1 MIKTMMDNMIE
12 EYNNYYKLN
21 NYIKENA
28 VYELMICSR

>member
-21 NYIKENA
+21 NYINSKD
-28 VYELMICSR
+28 IIIHKI